1 MDHRVLLLLSIALF
15 ALIHPSV
22 QQVNIN
28 VEIDA
33 DNSNTT
39 LVADDLNLELQQANL
54 SQAFIKSITVEELQV
69 DICHAGPLS
78 PPSGGSCIDCPS
90 GTASAAEGASNDM
103 TCAACNAGSFAATAS
118 SVCTNCPVNTF
129 SPTYKAESITQC
141 LSCPPDTTSAKASN
155 NVRSCVC
162 KDGLFVSNNL
172 VSSFDGIIA
181 SLGFE
186 GAAAI
191 SVPHVMC

>member
-1 MDHRVLLLLSIALF
+1 MDHRITLLSIALF
-15 ALIHPSV
+15 ALIPQSV
-22 QQVNIN
+22 QQVNID
-28 VEIDA
+28 VAIEA
-33 DNSNTT
+33 DPKNITFNEGS
-39 LVADDLNLELQQANL
+39 LNLELAEANL
-54 SQAFIKSITVEELQV
+54 TKGFIQSIAVQELFV
-69 DICHAGPLS
+69 DICHAGTF
-78 PPSGGSCIDCPS
+78 SGPDMASCIDCPS

-118 SVCTNCPVNTF
+118 SVCTNCPANTF
-129 SPTYKAESITQC
+129 SPTYKAGSITQC
-141 LSCPPDTTSAKASN
+141 LSCPPDTTSTTASN

-162 KDGLFVSNNL
+162 NNGLFVSNNL